1 MLVFLLFIT
10 FVLHVFATLLEL
22 LVNYVVLLVFS
33 SIISAFLYIHTCLDF
48 QVFMGVQRFAW
59 RRSREVK
66 RHGRMCVSNRRSKE
80 HFCAKHGV
88 AGFLRIAFFCRCPNC
103 PSWTQTL
110 KTSTQALPN
119 DRQLKEKYSC
129 AKHRSHQ
136 QTTTLRQAK

>member
-1 MLVFLLFIT
+1 MC
-10 FVLHVFATLLEL
+10 LHVFATFFEL
-22 LVNYVVLLVFS
+22 IVNYVVLLVFS

-88 AGFLRIAFFCRCPNC
+88 AGFLRIAFFTDVRNVRRGPK
-103 PSWTQTL
+103 PSR
-110 KTSTQALPN
+110 
-119 DRQLKEKYSC
+119 RQRKLSPTI
-129 AKHRSHQ
+129 AN
-136 QTTTLRQAK
+136 